1 MNSASSLSS
10 AGAVL
15 CCSSLSS
22 SDIRNCNNRFISK
35 YDEDAALQV
44 WHDVA
49 KLGVEG
55 EETKERYVERILI
68 NEKREDAARRLREQ
82 TKHRSK

>member
-1 MNSASSLSS
+1 
-10 AGAVL
+10 
-15 CCSSLSS
+15 
-22 SDIRNCNNRFISK
+22 
-35 YDEDAALQV
+35 
-44 WHDVA
+44 VA
-49 KLGVEG
+49 ELGVEG

>member
-1 MNSASSLSS
+1 MNAASSLSS

-22 SDIRNCNNRFISK
+22 SDIKNCNNRFITK
-35 YDEDAALQV
+35 HDEEAAIQV

-49 KLGVEG
+49 ELGVEG
-55 EETKERYVERILI
+55 EEQEERYIERILC
-68 NEKREDAARRLREQ
+68 NEKREEAARRLREQ
-82 TKHRSK
+82 TKHGSI